1 VKVRGYRIELGEIEA
16 VLGQYW
22 AVREAVVIVREDE
35 EGEKRLVAYVVTEEG
50 VEPGSHE
57 LRSYLK
63 EKLPEYMIPSLFVL
77 LDELP
82 LTANGKVDRR
92 ALPAPDHQH
101 IESHRS
107 YVAPQTPVEEL
118 LASIWSEVLHVE
130 QVGIHDNFFDLG
142 GHSLLVTRLHAGL
155 QEHFQQKLT
164 LLDIFKYPTINTL
177 AQYLTQPSTSSGDE
191 FKEEQGGLEEIKPT
205 PRENDRQGRKRRR
218 EFMKN
223 LRAEEGDDDDVE

>member
-1 VKVRGYRIELGEIEA
+1 

-22 AVREAVVIVREDE
+22 AVREAVVMAREDE

-92 ALPAPDHQH
+92 ALPTPDSIRPDIPQGV
-101 IESHRS
+101 
-107 YVAPQTPVEEL
+107 VAPRSSTEATVVE
-118 LASIWSEVLHVE
+118 IWCQVLHLE
-130 QVGIHDNFFDLG
+130 QVGIYDNFFELG
-142 GHSLLVTRLHAGL
+142 GHSLLVT
-155 QEHFQQKLT
+155 Q
-164 LLDIFKYPTINTL
+164 LL
-177 AQYLTQPSTSSGDE
+177 S
-191 FKEEQGGLEEIKPT
+191 
-205 PRENDRQGRKRRR
+205 R
-218 EFMKN
+218 
-223 LRAEEGDDDDVE
+223 LRAAFKIELPLRSLFEISTVAGQAEMISATLWVAQDQNTDLETFPIVSEESAIEGEV